1 MQCISIFLK
10 KMEIPEIEIPKIDV
24 QKINV
29 PVYNPYQV
37 LNVPLPSLKLPG
49 CVRYHRDASPKN
61 TALYEDDP
69 KGTTIS
75 CPYGS
80 MPTFE
85 PLLFDRRKIEITEI
99 KEEKKEEV
107 KEVQPEY
114 KQEKPELP
122 KKKEEEFFIKCPGD
136 KDLRVGMYASEDRL
150 EKVVG
155 HKISEDGKT
164 CITLFEETRF
174 VDRWIPSPPVIINTS
189 LIAITA
195 ATSPLL
201 VNFLKN
207 IVKTAVKKAT
217 SRKSKNVDEE

>member
-1 MQCISIFLK
+1 
-10 KMEIPEIEIPKIDV
+10 MEIPNINIPNISIPI
-24 QKINV
+24 INI
-29 PVYNPYQV
+29 PSNNSYNV
-37 LNVPLPSLKLPG
+37 LNVPLPSLVLPG
-49 CVRYHRDASPKN
+49 CYRQHRDASLKN

-69 KGTTIS
+69 RGTTIN
-75 CPYGS
+75 CPNGS

-85 PLLFDRRKIEITEI
+85 PLLYDRKKIEITEV

-122 KKKEEEFFIKCPGD
+122 KKKKDEFFIKCPGD

-174 VDRWIPSPPVIINTS
+174 VDRWIPSPPLIISTS

-195 ATSPLL
+195 ATSPLI

-217 SRKSKNVDEE
+217 SRKSKNVDAE

>member
-1 MQCISIFLK
+1 M
-10 KMEIPEIEIPKIDV
+10 EIPKINIP
-24 QKINV
+24 KIDIPTINILNS
-29 PVYNPYQV
+29 NPYQV

-61 TALYEDDP
+61 TALYNDDP

-85 PLLFDRRKIEITEI
+85 PLLYDKRKIEITEI
-99 KEEKKEEV
+99 KQDGKNKV
-107 KEVQPEY
+107 DEVQPKYEQTEP
-114 KQEKPELP
+114 KLP

-136 KDLRVGMYASEDRL
+136 KDLRVGMFASEDRL

-164 CITLFEETRF
+164 CITLFEESRF
-174 VDRWIPSPPVIINTS
+174 IDRWIPSPPLIISTS

-195 ATSPLL
+195 ATSPLI
-201 VNFLKN
+201 VNLLKN
-207 IVKTAVKKAT
+207 LIKTAIKKAT
-217 SRKSKNVDEE
+217 SRKSKND

>member
-1 MQCISIFLK
+1 
-10 KMEIPEIEIPKIDV
+10 MEIPNINIPNISIPI
-24 QKINV
+24 INI
-29 PVYNPYQV
+29 PSNNPYNV
-37 LNVPLPSLKLPG
+37 LNVPLPSIVLPG
-49 CVRYHRDASPKN
+49 CYKQHRDASIKN
-61 TALYEDDP
+61 TALYKDDP
-69 KGTTIS
+69 RGTSIS

-85 PLLFDRRKIEITEI
+85 PLLYDRRKIEITEV

-114 KQEKPELP
+114 KQEKPKIP

-174 VDRWIPSPPVIINTS
+174 VDRWIPSPPLIINTS

>member
-1 MQCISIFLK
+1 
-10 KMEIPEIEIPKIDV
+10 MEIPNINIPNISIPI
-24 QKINV
+24 INI
-29 PVYNPYQV
+29 PSNNPYNV
-37 LNVPLPSLKLPG
+37 LNVPLPSIVLPG
-49 CVRYHRDASPKN
+49 CYKQHRDASIKN
-61 TALYEDDP
+61 TALYKDDP
-69 KGTTIS
+69 RGTSIS

-85 PLLFDRRKIEITEI
+85 PLLYDRRKIEITEV

-122 KKKEEEFFIKCPGD
+122 KKKKEEFFIKCPGD

>member
-1 MQCISIFLK
+1 
-10 KMEIPEIEIPKIDV
+10 MEIPNINIPNISIPI
-24 QKINV
+24 INI
-29 PVYNPYQV
+29 PSNNPYNV
-37 LNVPLPSLKLPG
+37 LNVPLPSIVLPG
-49 CVRYHRDASPKN
+49 CYKQHKDASIKN
-61 TALYEDDP
+61 TKLYEDDP
-69 KGTTIS
+69 RGTSIN

-85 PLLFDRRKIEITEI
+85 PLLYDRLKIEITEV
-99 KEEKKEEV
+99 KEEAKEET
-107 KEVQPEY
+107 KEIQPEY
-114 KQEKPELP
+114 NQEKPKLP
-122 KKKEEEFFIKCPGD
+122 KKEKEEFFIKCPGD

-174 VDRWIPSPPVIINTS
+174 VDRWIPSPPLIINTS

>member
-1 MQCISIFLK
+1 
-10 KMEIPEIEIPKIDV
+10 MEIPEINIPKIDI
-24 QKINV
+24 QKIKV

-49 CVRYHRDASPKN
+49 CVRYHRDASQKN
-61 TALYEDDP
+61 TALYNDDP

-85 PLLFDRRKIEITEI
+85 PLLYDRRKIEITEI
-99 KEEKKEEV
+99 KQEEKKQV
-107 KEVQPEY
+107 NKETKY
-114 KQEKPELP
+114 KQQEPKLP

-136 KDLRVGMYASEDRL
+136 KDLRVGMFASEDRL

-164 CITLFEETRF
+164 CITLFEESRF
-174 VDRWIPSPPVIINTS
+174 IDRWIPSPPLIISTS

-195 ATSPLL
+195 ATSPII
-201 VNFLKN
+201 VNLLKN
-207 IVKTAVKKAT
+207 LIKTGIKKAT

>member
-1 MQCISIFLK
+1 
-10 KMEIPEIEIPKIDV
+10 MEIPEIIIPKIDI
-24 QKINV
+24 QKINISV
-29 PVYNPYQV
+29 NNPYQV

-49 CVRYHRDASPKN
+49 CIRYHKDASPKN
-61 TALYEDDP
+61 TALYNDDP

-85 PLLFDRRKIEITEI
+85 PLLYDRRKIEITEI
-99 KEEKKEEV
+99 KQEEKKKV
-107 KEVQPEY
+107 DEVQPKYEQ
-114 KQEKPELP
+114 KKPELP
-122 KKKEEEFFIKCPGD
+122 KKKKEEFFIKCPGD

-174 VDRWIPSPPVIINTS
+174 VDRWIPSPPLIINTS

-201 VNFLKN
+201 VNLLKN

-217 SRKSKNVDEE
+217 SRKSKNVDAE

>member
-1 MQCISIFLK
+1 
-10 KMEIPEIEIPKIDV
+10 MEIPNINIPDISIPV
-24 QKINV
+24 INI
-29 PVYNPYQV
+29 PTNNPYNV
-37 LNVPLPSLKLPG
+37 LNVPLPSLVLPG
-49 CVRYHRDASPKN
+49 CYKQHRDASIKN
-61 TALYEDDP
+61 TALYEDDQ
-69 KGTTIS
+69 KGTFIK

-85 PLLFDRRKIEITEI
+85 PMLYDRKKIEITEV

-107 KEVQPEY
+107 KEVQPKIEQ
-114 KQEKPELP
+114 KKPELP
-122 KKKEEEFFIKCPGD
+122 KKKKEEFFIKCPGD

-174 VDRWIPSPPVIINTS
+174 VDRWIPSPPLIINTS

-195 ATSPLL
+195 ATSPLI

-217 SRKSKNVDEE
+217 SRKSKNVDAE

>member
-1 MQCISIFLK
+1 
-10 KMEIPEIEIPKIDV
+10 
-24 QKINV
+24 
-29 PVYNPYQV
+29 
-37 LNVPLPSLKLPG
+37 
-49 CVRYHRDASPKN
+49 
-61 TALYEDDP
+61 
-69 KGTTIS
+69 
-75 CPYGS
+75 
-80 MPTFE
+80 MPTLE
-85 PLLFDRRKIEITEI
+85 PLLYDRRKIEITEV
-99 KEEKKEEV
+99 KEEKKDEV

-122 KKKEEEFFIKCPGD
+122 KKKKEEFFIKCPGD

-150 EKVVG
+150 EKVIG

-174 VDRWIPSPPVIINTS
+174 VDRWIPSPPLIINTS

-217 SRKSKNVDEE
+217 SRKLKNVDEE

>member
-1 MQCISIFLK
+1 
-10 KMEIPEIEIPKIDV
+10 MEIPEIDIPKIDIPA
-24 QKINV
+24 INI
-29 PVYNPYQV
+29 PAINIPISSPYQV

-49 CVRYHRDASPKN
+49 CVRYHRDASSKN
-61 TALYEDDP
+61 TALYNDDP
-69 KGTTIS
+69 RGTTIS

-85 PLLFDRRKIEITEI
+85 PLLYDRRKIEITEM
-99 KEEKKEEV
+99 KQQGKKQVDE
-107 KEVQPEY
+107 QPKY
-114 KQEKPELP
+114 KQQEPELP

-136 KDLRVGMYASEDRL
+136 KDLRVGMFASEDRL

-164 CITLFEETRF
+164 CITLFEESRF
-174 VDRWIPSPPVIINTS
+174 IDRWIPSPPLIISTS

-195 ATSPLL
+195 ATSPMI
-201 VNFLKN
+201 VNLLKN
-207 IVKTAVKKAT
+207 LIKTAIKKAT

>member
-1 MQCISIFLK
+1 
-10 KMEIPEIEIPKIDV
+10 MEIPNINIPDISIPI
-24 QKINV
+24 INI
-29 PVYNPYQV
+29 PSNNPYNV
-37 LNVPLPSLKLPG
+37 LNVPLPSLVLPG
-49 CVRYHRDASPKN
+49 CYKQHRDASIKN
-61 TALYEDDP
+61 TALYKDDP
-69 KGTTIS
+69 RGTSIS

-85 PLLFDRRKIEITEI
+85 PLLYDRRKIEITEV

-122 KKKEEEFFIKCPGD
+122 KKKKEEFFIKCPGD

-164 CITLFEETRF
+164 CITLFEESRF
-174 VDRWIPSPPVIINTS
+174 VDRWIPSPPLIINTS

-217 SRKSKNVDEE
+217 SRKSKNVDAE

>member
-1 MQCISIFLK
+1 
-10 KMEIPEIEIPKIDV
+10 MEIPNINIPNISIPT
-24 QKINV
+24 INI
-29 PVYNPYQV
+29 PGNNPYNV
-37 LNVPLPSLKLPG
+37 LNVPLPSIVLPG
-49 CVRYHRDASPKN
+49 CYKQHRDASIKN
-61 TALYEDDP
+61 TALYKDDP
-69 KGTTIS
+69 RGTSIS

-85 PLLFDRRKIEITEI
+85 PLLYDRRKIEITEV

-122 KKKEEEFFIKCPGD
+122 KKKKEEFFIKCPGD

-217 SRKSKNVDEE
+217 SRKSKNVDAE

>member
-1 MQCISIFLK
+1 MKNL
-10 KMEIPEIEIPKIDV
+10 
-24 QKINV
+24 N
-29 PVYNPYQV
+29 YQ
-37 LNVPLPSLKLPG
+37 
-49 CVRYHRDASPKN
+49 
-61 TALYEDDP
+61 
-69 KGTTIS
+69 
-75 CPYGS
+75 
-80 MPTFE
+80 
-85 PLLFDRRKIEITEI
+85 
-99 KEEKKEEV
+99 
-107 KEVQPEY
+107 
-114 KQEKPELP
+114 

-174 VDRWIPSPPVIINTS
+174 VDRWIPSPPLIINTS

>member
-1 MQCISIFLK
+1 
-10 KMEIPEIEIPKIDV
+10 MEIPNINIPDISIPT
-24 QKINV
+24 INI
-29 PVYNPYQV
+29 PGNNPYKV
-37 LNVPLPSLKLPG
+37 LNVPLPSIVLPG
-49 CVRYHRDASPKN
+49 CYKQHKDASLKN

-69 KGTTIS
+69 RGTSIS

-85 PLLFDRRKIEITEI
+85 PLLYDRRKIEITEV

-114 KQEKPELP
+114 KQEKPKLP
-122 KKKEEEFFIKCPGD
+122 KKKKDEFFIKCPGD

-174 VDRWIPSPPVIINTS
+174 VDRWIPSPPLIINTS

-207 IVKTAVKKAT
+207 IIKTAVKKAT
-217 SRKSKNVDEE
+217 SRKSKNVDAE

>member
-1 MQCISIFLK
+1 
-10 KMEIPEIEIPKIDV
+10 MEIPNINIPDISIPI
-24 QKINV
+24 INI
-29 PVYNPYQV
+29 PTSNPYNV
-37 LNVPLPSLKLPG
+37 LNVPLPSIVLPG
-49 CVRYHRDASPKN
+49 CYKQHRDASIKN

-69 KGTTIS
+69 RGTYIN

-85 PLLFDRRKIEITEI
+85 PLLYDRKKIQITEV

-122 KKKEEEFFIKCPGD
+122 KKKEEEFFIKCTGD

-164 CITLFEETRF
+164 CITLFEETKF
-174 VDRWIPSPPVIINTS
+174 IDRWVPSPPLIINTS

-217 SRKSKNVDEE
+217 SQKSKNVDEE

>member
-1 MQCISIFLK
+1 
-10 KMEIPEIEIPKIDV
+10 MEIPNINIPDISIPI
-24 QKINV
+24 INI
-29 PVYNPYQV
+29 PSNNPYNV
-37 LNVPLPSLKLPG
+37 LNVPLPSIVLPG
-49 CVRYHRDASPKN
+49 CYKQHRDASIKN
-61 TALYEDDP
+61 TALYKDDP
-69 KGTTIS
+69 RGTSIS

-85 PLLFDRRKIEITEI
+85 PLLYDRRKIEITEV

-122 KKKEEEFFIKCPGD
+122 KKKKEEFFIKCPGD

-217 SRKSKNVDEE
+217 SRKSKNVDAE

>member
-1 MQCISIFLK
+1 
-10 KMEIPEIEIPKIDV
+10 MEIPQIKIPEINI

-29 PVYNPYQV
+29 PVHNPYQV
-37 LNVPLPSLKLPG
+37 LDVPLPSLKLPG

-61 TALYEDDP
+61 TALYNDDP
-69 KGTTIS
+69 RGTSIS

-85 PLLFDRRKIEITEI
+85 PLLYDRRKIKITEI
-99 KEEKKEEV
+99 KQEEKKQADEI
-107 KEVQPEY
+107 QPKY
-114 KQEKPELP
+114 KQQKTQIPR
-122 KKKEEEFFIKCPGD
+122 KKEEEFFIKCPDD
-136 KDLRVGMYASEDRL
+136 KDLRIGMFASEDRL

-164 CITLFEETRF
+164 CVTLFEESRF
-174 VDRWIPSPPVIINTS
+174 IDRWIPSPPLIISTS

-195 ATSPLL
+195 ATSPII
-201 VNFLKN
+201 VNLLKN
-207 IVKTAVKKAT
+207 LVKTAIKKAT

>member
-1 MQCISIFLK
+1 
-10 KMEIPEIEIPKIDV
+10 MEIPNINISDISIPI
-24 QKINV
+24 INI
-29 PVYNPYQV
+29 PTSNPYNV
-37 LNVPLPSLKLPG
+37 LNVPLPSIVLPG
-49 CVRYHRDASPKN
+49 CYKQHRDASIKN
-61 TALYEDDP
+61 TALYKDDP
-69 KGTTIS
+69 RGTSIS

-85 PLLFDRRKIEITEI
+85 PLLYDRRKIEITEV

-122 KKKEEEFFIKCPGD
+122 KKKKEEFFIKCPGD

-217 SRKSKNVDEE
+217 SRKSKNVDAE

>member
-1 MQCISIFLK
+1 MEISYINIPDISIPVIN
-10 KMEIPEIEIPKIDV
+10 IPS
-24 QKINV
+24 N
-29 PVYNPYQV
+29 NPYNV
-37 LNVPLPSLKLPG
+37 LKVPLPSLVLPG
-49 CVRYHRDASPKN
+49 CYKQHRDASLKN

-69 KGTTIS
+69 RGTSIS

-85 PLLFDRRKIEITEI
+85 PLLYDRRKIEITEV

-122 KKKEEEFFIKCPGD
+122 KKKKDEFFIKCPGD

-174 VDRWIPSPPVIINTS
+174 VDRWIPSPPLIINTS

-195 ATSPLL
+195 ATSPLI